1 MIQPGT
7 KLYVSDNSGAKIVEC
22 IRILSKSGRSP
33 GHRGDFAVVSVKELR
48 KKGNIKVKK
57 KEVCLAL
64 ILRVAKTQHR
74 FDGRHVVFNNN
85 ACILLNRK
93 KVPYGTRVFGPI
105 LKEFRK
111 QKKVKLLS
119 ISSSHF

>member
-7 KLYVSDNSGAKIVEC
+7 KLNVSDNSGAKIVEC
-22 IRILSKSGRSP
+22 IRILGKSGRSP
-33 GHRGDFAVVSVKELR
+33 GRRGELAVVSVKELR

-64 ILRVAKTQHR
+64 ILRVSKTQR
-74 FDGRHVVFNNN
+74 RVDGRNVIFNGNS
-85 ACILLNRK
+85 CILLNK
-93 KVPYGTRVFGPI
+93 KEVPYGTRVFGPV
-105 LKEFRK
+105 LKEFRN
-111 QKKVKLLS
+111 QKKVKLLA